1 MLRMNV
7 ALQNGHVE
15 LLTLLPSS
23 RVQDLSKKAR
33 RAFGK
38 KNLRLITRKNRIL
51 VHADK
56 QNLGRSRDTGRRVP
70 DSSGTSGTTG
80 SNKQCLCRVVSWR

>member
-7 ALQNGHVE
+7 ALPNGHVE

-33 RAFGK
+33 RAVGK
-38 KNLRLITRKNRIL
+38 KNLRLITGKNRIL
-51 VHADK
+51 VHPDK
-56 QNLGRSRDTGRRVP
+56 QNPGRSRDTGQRVP
-70 DSSGTSGTTG
+70 DSSGTSGTSG
-80 SNKQCLCRVVSWR
+80 SNKQCLCRVGSWR